1 MGTART
7 TRRISALR
15 GAVLALALLGSL
27 ALSGVASSATYK
39 WVDANGRVVYSD
51 QPPPGNVK
59 AEIVQGAPPP
69 ANPNA
74 VKELAAKE
82 AEFKKRQIDAVD
94 NAKKVDAQ
102 RAERRRRPSSARAR
116 RRRSSSSPPSRSAS
130 SGTTRRARS
139 STSTTPRAARS
150 ASSSSSG
157 SRRIA
162 RREAKSRKGSPRF
175 GPEEVSAKI
184 FGRPG
189 EFRAETARS
198 APIISRCAAVQC
210 ARMPQ

>member
-74 VKELAAKE
+74 VKELAGKE

-102 RAERRRRPSSARAR
+102 RAET
-116 RRRSSSSPPSRSAS
+116 
-130 SGTTRRARS
+130 G
-139 STSTTPRAARS
+139 
-150 ASSSSSG
+150 
-157 SRRIA
+157 
-162 RREAKSRKGSPRF
+162 K
-175 GPEEVSAKI
+175 
-184 FGRPG
+184 
-189 EFRAETARS
+189 RAE
-198 APIISRCAAVQC
+198 QC
-210 ARMPQ
+210 ARTQTQIKQLAAEQIGLVRYNEKGEIVYVDDATRRKEREQLELWVKANCPT

>member
-1 MGTART
+1 MGTARN

-15 GAVLALALLGSL
+15 GAALALAMLGSL
-27 ALSGVASSATYK
+27 ALSGVASCATYK

-102 RAERRRRPSSARAR
+102 RAET
-116 RRRSSSSPPSRSAS
+116 
-130 SGTTRRARS
+130 G
-139 STSTTPRAARS
+139 
-150 ASSSSSG
+150 
-157 SRRIA
+157 
-162 RREAKSRKGSPRF
+162 K
-175 GPEEVSAKI
+175 
-184 FGRPG
+184 
-189 EFRAETARS
+189 RAE
-198 APIISRCAAVQC
+198 QC
-210 ARMPQ
+210 ARTQTQIKQLAAEQIGLVRYNEKGEIVYVDDATRRKEREQLELWVKANCPT